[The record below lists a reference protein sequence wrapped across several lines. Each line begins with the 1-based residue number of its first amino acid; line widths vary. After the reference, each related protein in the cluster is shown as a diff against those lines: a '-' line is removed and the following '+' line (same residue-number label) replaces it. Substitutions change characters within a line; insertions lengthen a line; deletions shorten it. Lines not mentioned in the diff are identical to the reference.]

1 MIQFVYICIIAFV
14 WENAT
19 KWLFIVCFYLLKSL
33 EVFDVFFIV
42 SKLLRCFPSY
52 FPLFK
57 HNVENQ
63 FSQVYGKQ
71 TNDNAAAGIKSD
83 IGEVAEAEEG

>member
-1 MIQFVYICIIAFV
+1 M
-14 WENAT
+14 
-19 KWLFIVCFYLLKSL
+19 
-33 EVFDVFFIV
+33 FFIV
-42 SKLLRCFPSY
+42 SKQLRCFPSY

-71 TNDNAAAGIKSD
+71 TNGNAAAGIKSG

>member
-1 MIQFVYICIIAFV
+1 MHYCICMGKCYKMVIYC
-14 WENAT
+14 
-19 KWLFIVCFYLLKSL
+19 LFYLLKSL
-33 EVFDVFFIV
+33 EVFDVFFIF

-63 FSQVYGKQ
+63 FPQVYGKQ
-71 TNDNAAAGIKSD
+71 TNGNAAAGIKSG

>member
-1 MIQFVYICIIAFV
+1 MHYCICMGKCYKMAICC
-14 WENAT
+14 
-19 KWLFIVCFYLLKSL
+19 LFYLLKSL
-33 EVFDVFFIV
+33 EVFDVFIV
-42 SKLLRCFPSY
+42 TKLLRCFPSY

-63 FSQVYGKQ
+63 FPQVYGKQ
-71 TNDNAAAGIKSD
+71 TNGNAAAGIKSG

>member
-1 MIQFVYICIIAFV
+1 MGKCYKMAICC
-14 WENAT
+14 
-19 KWLFIVCFYLLKSL
+19 LFYWLKSL
-33 EVFDVFFIV
+33 EVFDVFIV
-42 SKLLRCFPSY
+42 TKLLRCFPSY

-71 TNDNAAAGIKSD
+71 TNGNAAAGIKSG